1 MNSFQTYLIGFI
13 ILIIGVAAGA
23 YLLGAPPVW
32 IAIGII
38 VLVGIGIMGA
48 TNRNNPGDGSGPTY

>member
-1 MNSFQTYLIGFI
+1 MNSYYLIGFI
-13 ILIIGVAAGA
+13 ILIVGVAAGA

-38 VLVGIGIMGA
+38 ILIGMGVMGA
-48 TNRNNPGDGSGPTY
+48 TNRNPTDGSGPTT